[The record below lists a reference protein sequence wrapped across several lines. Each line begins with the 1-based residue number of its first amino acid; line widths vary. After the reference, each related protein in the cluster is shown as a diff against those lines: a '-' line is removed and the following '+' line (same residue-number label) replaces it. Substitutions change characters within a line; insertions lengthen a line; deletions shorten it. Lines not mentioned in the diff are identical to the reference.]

1 MSYMLICIYD
11 CSAARSA
18 SRAFRKPFSI
28 DRVSGFALP
37 ITRRAIRA
45 VSSSVITASRT
56 SSSVASGS
64 VRAFLDRDRDAR
76 ELSEKNRRRLE
87 REFAKELQDGAL
99 TISGRGVAEPLPLND
114 ASVDIIYGLHGFHCM
129 ESFDVVHAEMMRLL
143 RRGGRLVWATSVA
156 RATDDGSRV
165 VAGAMRAAGFV
176 DVKIDVTRLQGA
188 ARWTPVVAT
197 KPTVE

>member
-1 MSYMLICIYD
+1 MGAMFSSRD
-11 CSAARSA
+11 DHPSPADAAHGEDL
-18 SRAFRKPFSI
+18 AFYLQLDLDHEPK
-28 DRVSGFALP
+28 DVVEVGVGNSGAAL
-37 ITRRAIRA
+37 RAILKAKPR
-45 VSSSVITASRT
+45 S
-56 SSSVASGS
+56 
-64 VRAFLDRDRDAR
+64 LHAR
-76 ELSEKNRRRLE
+76 ELAEKNRRRLE

-143 RRGGRLVWATSVA
+143 RPGGRLVWATSVA

-176 DVKIDVTRLQGA
+176 DVKIDVMRLQGA

-197 KPTVE
+197 KPR